1 MKYGKVND
9 SVLRRSVLKIVL
21 GNRIHEV
28 NGPGLGN
35 DAGVLTKTDTDIAVA
50 TGGISIEGKFL
61 KQARMGQFTFEQ
73 AAKFAIIPVLNNLYA
88 FGAKPKDVAINL
100 LLTDRMNE
108 AFLKNILKA
117 IKVEC
122 DKHGVRIATGHTEI
136 NPHVNAMII
145 NVTAHG
151 QIDTNNNKLS
161 IKNVQPNH
169 AIIMTKK
176 VGMSQAIKL
185 ATMEYETLSKRL
197 SDSYISKV
205 QTFAKD
211 LCIKKEA
218 IIAKDNNAIYMHDVS
233 SDGILR
239 ALWELAEGANCGLRV
254 DLKKIAIDQETV
266 EFCELLQLN
275 PYDIDSSG
283 CLLIISKEPEELIN
297 IFNES
302 DIKADIIG
310 YMTKEKA
317 KLVINQGEENHI
329 QKAR

>member
-9 SVLRRSVLKIVL
+9 SVLRRSVLKVVL

-35 DAGVLTKTDTDIAVA
+35 DAGVLTKTDGDIAVA
-50 TGGISIEGKFL
+50 TGGTSIEGKFL
-61 KQARMGQFTFEQ
+61 KQGVIGKLTFEQ
-73 AAKFAIIPVLNNLYA
+73 AARFAIVPVLNNLYA

-100 LLTDRMNE
+100 MLTDRMNE
-108 AFLKNILKA
+108 AFLKNVLKA
-117 IKVEC
+117 IKSEC
-122 DKHGVRIATGHTEI
+122 DKHGIRIATGHTQVS
-136 NPHVNAMII
+136 PHVNAMIV

-151 QIDTNNNKLS
+151 HIDINNNKLS
-161 IKNVQPNH
+161 IKNVQPDH
-169 AIIMTKK
+169 AIILTKK
-176 VGMSQAIKL
+176 VGMAQAIKL
-185 ATMEYETLSKRL
+185 AAMEYEELSKRL

-205 QTFAKD
+205 QGFVED
-211 LCIKKEA
+211 LCIKNEA
-218 IIAKDNNAIYMHDVS
+218 IIAKDNDALYMHDVS

-239 ALWELAEGANCGLRV
+239 ALWELAEGSNCGLRV

-283 CLLIISKEPEELIN
+283 CLLIISKEPEELVN
-297 IFNES
+297 KLNES
-302 DIKADIIG
+302 NIKADIIG